1 MRLSAVVLSLAILT
15 GAAASCYNPCTF
27 KFCTYK
33 AAIFTIGSEPDN
45 PFSSILCMHKTP
57 LLRLGKVHRF
67 GEPLLVDDKPVP
79 ISKWQPN
86 GLQQRFDPNFFIPF
100 SFANTPYSGVAH
112 ITVQRGQLP
121 FLNNTC
127 WALPVVAYNTIDAND
142 TVVDNI
148 SDVSR
153 PLVDC
158 AALKTFIHSAAS

>member
-1 MRLSAVVLSLAILT
+1 MRLGANVLSLAILT
-15 GAAASCYNPCTF
+15 CVAASCYKPCVFTF
-27 KFCTYK
+27 CNYQS
-33 AAIFTIGSEPDN
+33 AMFTVGKEPDR

-67 GEPLLVDDKPVP
+67 GEPRLVHARPVP
-79 ISKWQPN
+79 ISKWQPV

-100 SFANTPYSGVAH
+100 SFTNTPYSGVAH
-112 ITVQRGQLP
+112 ITVQSGQLP

-127 WALPVVAYNTIDAND
+127 WALPVVAYNTIDSND

-148 SDVSR
+148 SDDSR

-158 AALKTFIHSAAS
+158 VAVKTFI